1 MKAAPENLK
10 RLGQIEIFE
19 FPGGGLELRPL
30 ELGQGL
36 QTGQSRAAREPLRA
50 GATGEP
56 PQTGAAGVTPAE
68 PGAAAGAASSA
79 PILRTAN
86 SATPASAV
94 RTVLAI
100 HGYGGSPRDLLPLA
114 LALSQAG
121 LRVVLPLL
129 PGHGPKQ
136 ARGGAERS
144 SPDLAQ
150 EGALLSAKAVSQ
162 AAPTWLQHAFGNTPE
177 AQPKL
182 FLGHSLG
189 ARLALAW
196 AGAGDR
202 VVAISTPQKVD
213 FTGEAR
219 RELMQALRPRW
230 VQEERPMAGLVE
242 LLSELPQT
250 SDARVETLFL
260 RGSRDLSCCE
270 WPEGHGLREEIRDCD
285 HASILLHP
293 ETERRAAEW
302 LLK

>member
-1 MKAAPENLK
+1 MKTAPEPHKPLAT
-10 RLGQIEIFE
+10 IEIFE

-36 QTGQSRAAREPLRA
+36 EIGQSRAA
-50 GATGEP
+50 GVQ
-56 PQTGAAGVTPAE
+56 PQTSAA
-68 PGAAAGAASSA
+68 
-79 PILRTAN
+79 
-86 SATPASAV
+86 
-94 RTVLAI
+94 RTVLAL
-100 HGYGGSPRDLLPLA
+100 HGYGGTPRDLLPLS

-136 ARGGAERS
+136 ARDGGEKP
-144 SPDLAQ
+144 SPDLAE

-162 AAPTWLQHAFGNTPE
+162 AAPAWLHHAFGDAPQ
-177 AQPKL
+177 AQPRL

-202 VVAISTPQKVD
+202 VVAISTPQKIE

-230 VQEERPMAGLVE
+230 VREERPMAGLVE
-242 LLSELPQT
+242 LLSELPQDPST
-250 SDARVETLFL
+250 GAQALFI